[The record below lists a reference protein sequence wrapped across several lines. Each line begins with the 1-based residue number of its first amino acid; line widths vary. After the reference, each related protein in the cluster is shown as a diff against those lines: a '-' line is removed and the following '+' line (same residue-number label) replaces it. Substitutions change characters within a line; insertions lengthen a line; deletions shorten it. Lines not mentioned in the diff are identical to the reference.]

1 LNLISNCTNKVKFDY
16 KENASVHKYTKADKQ
31 HTVSTNST
39 SLKHIALHLIKKA
52 LFFKHVQFLQT

>member
-1 LNLISNCTNKVKFDY
+1 MQAFINIL
-16 KENASVHKYTKADKQ
+16 EADKQ